1 MRLVAPV
8 LPQHENEVGDK
19 RVESI
24 LFPRLDEGS
33 TPSWSTLTQRDAR
46 SRPAS
51 TQGRLHAYIAS
62 WGVGC
67 TPFTHP
73 YIYNGES
80 RTLQDVQAT
89 TREESREKSKS
100 RFMSGQ

>member
-1 MRLVAPV
+1 MAPV

-46 SRPAS
+46 SRPAAK
-51 TQGRLHAYIAS
+51 QGRLHAYIAS

-67 TPFTHP
+67 TPFTYP

-80 RTLQDVQAT
+80 RTLLMAGNVRLCLCVK
-89 TREESREKSKS
+89 REGVTPRPTS
-100 RFMSGQ
+100 